1 MFFKKTKTGVFYLK
15 VSELK
20 ARAAVDEIELEIVSK
35 GETREFANER
45 SSGKVCSAAAK
56 DAAGDEVTVSLWN
69 DEINKVKDGSKIK
82 IEKGW
87 CSEFQGNKQV
97 SAGKLGTL
105 TVLE

>member
-1 MFFKKTKTGVFYLK
+1 MFLKKIKTGVFY
-15 VSELK
+15 S
-20 ARAAVDEIELEIVSK
+20 RAAVDEIELEIVSK

-56 DAAGDEVTVSLWN
+56 DADGNEVTVSLWN
-69 DEINKVKDGSKIK
+69 DEIDKVKDGTKIK

-97 SAGKLGTL
+97 SAGKFGTL

>member
-1 MFFKKTKTGVFYLK
+1 VFYLK

-20 ARAAVDEIELEIVSK
+20 ARSAVDEIELEIVSK
-35 GETREFANER
+35 GEVREFANDR
-45 SSGKVCSAAAK
+45 GSGKVCSAAAK

-69 DEINKVKDGSKIK
+69 DEIAKVEDGTKIK

-97 SAGKLGTL
+97 SAGKFGTL